1 MAEDKNKSDS
11 EKLKKKLEEEKRE
24 AEFRSQNID
33 DIPRIIAAICPDRY
47 SSNASEVKKILK
59 KGKFWEAVAK
69 VKPGIKPSDND
80 MGYEYKITYN
90 SPYETLEPVYFWIL
104 DFMNADKTEKLVD
117 NFISSP
123 GSGHFSELMGK
134 ATRMQEEAMKVMQT
148 IGILIKSIINIIYDL
163 RQFEQ
168 RLQDYKD
175 AESSDPVRAEAA
187 NIALKQIWMD
197 NVDIKRGNTSIK
209 AMAFSQ
215 ASFATLIDAFMFAKS
230 LDQIENHLELDLND
244 RVRRILKD
252 RFLEFT
258 NWKNL
263 SGVELKKR
271 FNIEKAYLKSQS
283 DSLKLYSRWAKP
295 YLKAAE
301 ELKMSN
307 SSSAALVKAFNTILM
322 QLVLFKKD
330 GIKVQDE
337 VYNKNLPGGFASLV
351 ENKKVRNY
359 NSCNLIDLRFRGIPQ
374 RSEQHYTFGG
384 RVDVVFK
391 AYALND
397 EEIKLLKKKLEES
410 DMRDA
415 LKLAEGATEESLG
428 QIQEDIDYFLKEKK
442 DRDEDKEEKEE
453 EKKSENI
460 NPFMALL
467 GFGNKSKE
475 KKEKAKEID
484 LIIKPDSYAEKYLRN
499 FAERGAKDSLFKVY
513 DIYKKAHGM
522 ASVPFGDQIILK
534 EKPAPSVGFGDIF
547 KK

>member
-1 MAEDKNKSDS
+1 MAEDKKKLDS
-11 EKLKKKLEEEKRE
+11 KELKKKAEAEAKE
-24 AEFRSQNID
+24 AEFRSKYIE
-33 DIPRIIAAICPDRY
+33 DIPRIIAAVSPERY
-47 SSNASEVKKILK
+47 SLNAGEVKKLLK
-59 KGKFWEAVAK
+59 NGKFWEAVDK
-69 VKPGIKPSDND
+69 VKPGIKPGDTD

-104 DFMNADKTEKLVD
+104 DFMNPDKTEKLVD

-148 IGILIKSIINIIYDL
+148 IGVLIKSIINIIYDL

-175 AESSDPVRAEAA
+175 ADSSDKVKAEAA

-197 NVDIKRGNTSIK
+197 NVDIKRGNTSVK

-215 ASFATLIDAFMFAKS
+215 ASFATLIDAFMYARS
-230 LDQIENHLELDLND
+230 LDQIEKELDLNE
-244 RVRRILKD
+244 RVKRILKD
-252 RFLEFT
+252 RFLEYS
-258 NWKNL
+258 NWRVL
-263 SGVELKKR
+263 SGSELKKR
-271 FNIEKAYLKSQS
+271 FNIEKAYLKSQV
-283 DSLKLYSRWAKP
+283 DSLKLYTRWAKP

-301 ELKMSN
+301 ELKMSTSM
-307 SSSAALVKAFNTILM
+307 SSSSALVKAFNTILM

-330 GIKVQDE
+330 AVKVQDE
-337 VYNKNLPGGFASLV
+337 VYDKNFPPSFARLV
-351 ENKKVRNY
+351 EHKKIRDY
-359 NSCNLIDLRFRGIPQ
+359 NACNLVDLRFRGIPQ

-397 EEIKLLKKKLEES
+397 DEIKLIKKKLGES

-428 QIQEDIDYFLKEKK
+428 QIQEDIDHYLKGV
-442 DRDEDKEEKEE
+442 EDKEDEE
-453 EKKSENI
+453 EAKERVKSQDI

-467 GFGNKSKE
+467 GLGNKSKE
-475 KKEKAKEID
+475 EKNKEQEKN
-484 LIIKPDSYAEKYLRN
+484 LIIKSDTYAEKYLRN
-499 FAERGAKDSLFKVY
+499 FAETKAKGSLFTVY
-513 DIYKKAHGM
+513 DIYKKSHGM
-522 ASVPFGDQIILK
+522 ASVPFRDQLAFK
-534 EKPAPSVGFGDIF
+534 EKAAPSVEFGDIF